1 MQMAH
6 TSEIVT
12 KGEFAQ
18 LVKRAPSAVSNW
30 IAAGKLSGAAL
41 EGEGRSARIV
51 VPEALRQLGMRL
63 DVGQQLAQA
72 RPVTSGGASAKAPPE
87 FRAAVGDAQERLATA
102 KAEREELA
110 LERERAEAKAR
121 DGAWLPKMQARAE
134 FAAALHQVIRTTEVW
149 LQVEAPQ
156 VVLSALVPEDVE
168 ALAAQLETTP
178 AVIRGV
184 LASLGLDQRAL
195 GVTLRDG
202 YREQRR
208 QAAERAGQE
217 AAAQPKFTD
226 DGGPRRHRSEIRPWA

>member
-6 TSEIVT
+6 TSETVT

-18 LVKRAPSAVSNW
+18 MVNRAPSAVSNW
-30 IAAGKLSGAAL
+30 IAAGKLSGPAL

-63 DVGQQLAQA
+63 DVGQQLAQP
-72 RPVTSGGASAKAPPE
+72 RPVGATASRAPSQ
-87 FRAAVGDAQERLATA
+87 FRPAVEDAQERLAAA

-121 DGAWLPKMQARAE
+121 DGQWLPTTQARAE
-134 FAAALHQVIRTTEVW
+134 FASALHQVIRTTEVW

-156 VVLSALVPEDVE
+156 VVLAALVPEDVD

-178 AVIRGV
+178 AIVRGV

-202 YREQRR
+202 YRAQRR

-217 AAAQPKFTD
+217 AAAQPEYTD
-226 DGGPRRHRSEIRPWA
+226 DGEAPASPQ